1 MEPST
6 PRDPASLHAVQ
17 LLIGLVV
24 VLWAIEVVD
33 SVFLDDVLQAQGIVP
48 RRWSGF
54 DGILWAPF
62 LHGSFGHL
70 ISNTIPFVVAAGI
83 LMLRGVRTWLAVTLI
98 VMLAGGLLVWLL
110 ARPTLH
116 IGSSILIFG
125 YLGYLAVT
133 GFFEKDLRWIAVGI
147 GVMVVYGGSIIW
159 GIVPAQRSVSWEGHL
174 FGLAAGVLAAYLL
187 SRPDEPT
194 TPAGSP

>member
-1 MEPST
+1 MGPST
-6 PRDPASLHAVQ
+6 HRDPSSLRAVQ
-17 LLIGLVV
+17 LLIAVV
-24 VLWAIEVVD
+24 VLLWAIEILD
-33 SVFLDDVLQAQGIVP
+33 SVFLNDALQGQGIVP
-48 RRWSGF
+48 RRLSAF

-70 ISNTIPFVVAAGI
+70 ISNTIPFVVAGGI
-83 LMLRGVRTWLAVTLI
+83 LMLRGIRTWLAVTLI
-98 VMLAGGLLVWLL
+98 VIVAGGLLVWLL

-125 YLGYLAVT
+125 YLGYLAIT

-147 GVMVVYGGSIIW
+147 GVMAIYGGTIIW
-159 GIVPAQRSVSWEGHL
+159 GIVPVQRTVSWEGHL

-187 SRPDEPT
+187 SRPDDSH
-194 TPAGSP
+194 GGLSRD